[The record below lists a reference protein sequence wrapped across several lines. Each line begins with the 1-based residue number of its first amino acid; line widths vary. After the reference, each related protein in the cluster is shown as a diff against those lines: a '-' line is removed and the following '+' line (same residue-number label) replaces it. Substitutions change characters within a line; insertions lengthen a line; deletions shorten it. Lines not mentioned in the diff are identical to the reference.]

1 MSSPHRLRGLGL
13 LIALCMALVAAS
25 VTAQERP
32 SLPLTATHTTADGRL
47 TFSYPGGWFAADNSG
62 AAIIGSNIAA
72 IDPLLTLPVGE
83 VRADL
88 YAAPISVLPDVEDNA
103 RLEDI
108 LSVAVAQASQ
118 SSCPPYSAPET
129 ISVAGLS
136 AVRAGQTC
144 NSVERLFI
152 VVRIDANTVS
162 VLGGSTVAGSMGKF
176 ASTLAEVAAS
186 ARYVPPA
193 SLDSTAVDTGPL
205 TENFVS
211 ASGDI
216 QFRLPSGWRTAEDEN
231 VIGITDGEGAIF
243 PQPPSNQLAVR
254 IRIVRADALP
264 PDNRGNPASAVRWL
278 LSVSNDGTPYGQ
290 PASFSIGDLLAARAR
305 GLSANAETMVFAAQ
319 LDAATY
325 ALFSVRA
332 VSGSMRQ
339 VEPLLYAL
347 ATTIEVAPDADLGE
361 TTQVAS
367 TPTPPPP
374 TMIPGTIAATFE
386 PLEAQEVST
395 VGIELAETFTHPLGT
410 YAFNYPSGWLVE
422 ETLFEGGRGM
432 VITPNHSFEPGI
444 PAPGQPFGYLI
455 LGSLQQVLGDNTPA
469 DLQQAALDAL
479 PIMAMGTNAPYGSF
493 TPMLLDG
500 RLGASAVATLPD
512 VENTVFI
519 VLLNDDA
526 FAYLSVFLAPG
537 DLAIYGPQFLASLS
551 SVTVETGMAAL
562 PTATAVPPTPTAT
575 PNATPDSGPVLSQTL
590 TTSTGVVISYPEG
603 WFTSEADG
611 VLTLSNVASLE
622 IAGEGDDLNAA
633 PGQYQFT
640 ISQQPADGAALIDVL
655 TANAGAFAV
664 GPAIE
669 LKSGKYTGQGMAIDV
684 GVLSGTLAV
693 FPVEDQYLIVTVF
706 YNPADTATIATL
718 LNAIVSAVD
727 LPPFIFAAP

>member
-1 MSSPHRLRGLGL
+1 MSSPHRLSGLALVFGL
-13 LIALCMALVAAS
+13 AFALIAAT

-32 SLPLTATHTTADGRL
+32 PLPLTATHTTVDGRL
-47 TFSYPGGWFAADNSG
+47 TFNYPGGWFAADNSG
-62 AAIIGSNIAA
+62 AAVLGSNAAA
-72 IDPLLTLPVGE
+72 IDPLLTLPLGE
-83 VRADL
+83 IRADL
-88 YAAPISVLPDVEDNA
+88 YAAPIRVLPDVDENA
-103 RLEDI
+103 GLEDI
-108 LSVAVAQASQ
+108 LSVAVAQAS
-118 SSCPPYSAPET
+118 SASCPPYTPPEALT
-129 ISVAGLS
+129 VAGLS
-136 AVRAGQTC
+136 AVRASQTC
-144 NSVERLFI
+144 SAVDRMFI
-152 VVRIDANTVS
+152 VVRVDANTVS
-162 VLGGSTVAGSMGKF
+162 VLGASTLGGGMNKF
-176 ASTLAEVAAS
+176 ASTLAEIAAS
-186 ARYVPPA
+186 ARYVAPP
-193 SLDSTAVDTGPL
+193 SLDSTAVDTGAL
-205 TENFVS
+205 TETFVA

-216 QFRLPSGWRTAEDEN
+216 QFRLPSGWRSAESDN
-231 VIGITDGEGAIF
+231 IIGLTDGEGAIF

-254 IRIVRADALP
+254 IRVVRADSLP
-264 PDNRGNPASAVRWL
+264 PDSRGNPASAVRWL

-305 GLSANAETMVFAAQ
+305 GLSADAETMVFAAQ

-332 VSGSMRQ
+332 VSGTMRQ

-361 TTQVAS
+361 PAQVAS

-395 VGIELAETFTHPLGT
+395 VGIELGETFVQVNGT
-410 YAFNYPSGWLVE
+410 YAFNYPAGWLAQ
-422 ETLFEGGRGM
+422 ETLFEGGRGI

-455 LGSLQQVLGDNTPA
+455 LGSLRQVLGENPPA

-479 PIMAMGTNAPYGSF
+479 PIMASGTNAPYGSF

-512 VENTVFI
+512 VENTVFM

-537 DLAIYGPQFLASLS
+537 DLAIYGPQYLAALS
-551 SVTVETGMAAL
+551 SVTVETGSAAL
-562 PTATAVPPTPTAT
+562 PTATAVPVTPTAT
-575 PNATPDSGPVLSQTL
+575 PEAELALAQTITTIEGLTIRYPD
-590 TTSTGVVISYPEG
+590 G
-603 WFTSEADG
+603 WTASEADG
-611 VLTLSNVASLE
+611 VLTLSNVANLE
-622 IAGEGDDLNAA
+622 IVGEGDNLNAA

-640 ISQQPADGAALIDVL
+640 ISQQVADGSSLSDVL
-655 TANAGAFAV
+655 NANTGAFAV

-669 LKSGKYTGQGMAIDV
+669 LKADKYTGQGVAIDV

-693 FPVEDQYLIVTVF
+693 FPVDDQYIIVTVF
-706 YNPADTATIATL
+706 YNPADTPTAANL
-718 LNAIVSAVD
+718 LNTIVSAME
-727 LPPFIFAAP
+727 LTPPFTFGAP